1 MISLDVYFEIQDRL
15 LDSVSTRFRRYLYT
29 AINWNAR
36 MIGLTGFRGVGKT
49 TLLLQR
55 LADELKGTS
64 GFLYI
69 SADNP
74 LVLKDGLYNIGNIF
88 FKYGGKLLVVD
99 EAHRYPGWS
108 SELKA
113 LYDAFPNKKIIFT
126 GSSTMEILR
135 GKADLSRR
143 AVIYNLNVLS
153 FREYLQIRT
162 GDRIEPVKLDE
173 LLINHRKISA
183 SLLHYEPL
191 KFFSEYLQ
199 QCAFPYFVEGDYYNR
214 VLNTLDKVI
223 YDDILGVNG
232 IKPEGAATIK
242 RLIAFLATST
252 VPKISAEKLCNA
264 LGITK
269 PTLYNY
275 LDLMERVRLITRV
288 PPEKIGRKFLR
299 SGAKVFLSNPN
310 TYYALSR
317 PIWSLEANVGTIRE
331 AFFVSQFSSYSITV
345 PDVGDFSIRFNG
357 KRMVFEIGGPGKN
370 IQQIKNEE
378 NAFVL
383 KDGIETGHAQ
393 IIPLYLIGMMY

>member
-1 MISLDVYFEIQDRL
+1 MVSLDVYFEIQDHL

-55 LADELKGTS
+55 LADESKGTS
-64 GFLYI
+64 EFLYI

-99 EAHRYPGWS
+99 EAHRYPDWS
-108 SELKA
+108 LELKA

-173 LLINHRKISA
+173 LLINHRKISV

-223 YDDILGVNG
+223 YDDIMGVSG
-232 IKPEGAATIK
+232 IKP
-242 RLIAFLATST
+242 RRS
-252 VPKISAEKLCNA
+252 CND
-264 LGITK
+264 K
-269 PTLYNY
+269 
-275 LDLMERVRLITRV
+275 
-288 PPEKIGRKFLR
+288 
-299 SGAKVFLSNPN
+299 
-310 TYYALSR
+310 
-317 PIWSLEANVGTIRE
+317 EAYCLFGYE
-331 AFFVSQFSSYSITV
+331 YCS
-345 PDVGDFSIRFNG
+345 
-357 KRMVFEIGGPGKN
+357 
-370 IQQIKNEE
+370 
-378 NAFVL
+378 
-383 KDGIETGHAQ
+383 
-393 IIPLYLIGMMY
+393 